1 MNDMSI
7 AILSSQDQRAGMHCV
22 MLIYNGCWW
31 RGMRT
36 YKIMKDERE
45 GGRDGDYT
53 QLVCVS

>member
-1 MNDMSI
+1 MSI

-22 MLIYNGCWW
+22 MLIYNGCGW

-45 GGRDGDYT
+45 RGRDGDYS
-53 QLVCVS
+53 QLVRVS